1 MYIRLISA
9 VLSCATERKETAA
22 LAEIVRR
29 TGLIYRPLDLA
40 SLNEFFA
47 ELEKYHEDE
56 RMATFEYLKQALN
69 AIRRSVASEPIFRD

>member
-1 MYIRLISA
+1 MTN
-9 VLSCATERKETAA
+9 TERKKTAA

-47 ELEKYHEDE
+47 EVEKYDEDE
-56 RMATFEYLKQALN
+56 RMATFEYLRQALN
-69 AIRRSVASEPIFRD
+69 ATRRSVASEPIFRD